1 MTDIESRT
9 MRKIFRRFVPLL
21 TICFVA
27 AFLDRVNVGFAALT
41 MNKELGLSNTAFGL
55 AAGLFFL
62 SYFVFEVPSNMLL
75 ERFGARRW
83 IARIMFTW
91 GLCSGATAF
100 VQGAWSFYGLR
111 LLLGAAEAG
120 FFPGVIFFLTLWLPT
135 TYRARAIGWFM
146 AAMPLA
152 SVIGSP
158 VSGYLM
164 SLHGWMGLSG
174 WQITFLLEAL
184 PSLLL
189 AVIVWKKLRDTPQQA
204 EWLDGDE
211 RAWLEATLRAER
223 EARSTVVEHGL
234 LNLIRSPAILFT
246 ALAYFGV
253 TSFTYGLSFFLPQIV
268 HAFDLSLLETG
279 FVAAIPFVAGAAG
292 MIWWGRHSDRRGERR
307 VHLLIPITLAVI
319 GLGGSTMIP
328 TPVGKLALLCLA
340 SFGVFST
347 LPVFWSVV
355 PRLLGPAVAAAGIA
369 LINSL
374 GNLSG
379 FVNPYAVGFIKDA
392 TGSFNGG
399 LQLIA
404 GFGVIAVVILFFVT
418 RRIDAP
424 DDELRQ
430 PRVVIRTP

>member
-9 MRKIFRRFVPLL
+9 MRKILRRFMPLL
-21 TICFVA
+21 TLCFVA

-41 MNKELGLSNTAFGL
+41 MNRELGLSNTAFGL

-62 SYFVFEVPSNMLL
+62 SYFVFEVPSNLLL

-100 VQGAWSFYGLR
+100 VQGEWSFYALR
-111 LLLGAAEAG
+111 ILLGAAEAG
-120 FFPGVIFFLTLWLPT
+120 FFPGVVFFLTLWVPT
-135 TYRARAIGWFM
+135 AYRARAIGVFM

-189 AVIVWKKLRDTPQQA
+189 AVVVWEKLRDTPQQA
-204 EWLDGDE
+204 EWLDDDE
-211 RAWLEATLRAER
+211 RVWLDVTLRTER
-223 EARSTVVEHGL
+223 EARSTTVVEHGL
-234 LNLIRSPAILFT
+234 LNLIRSPVVLFT

-253 TSFTYGLSFFLPQIV
+253 TGFTYGLSFFLPQIV
-268 HAFDLSLLETG
+268 HAFNLSLLETG
-279 FVAAIPFVAGAAG
+279 FVAALPFVAGAAG
-292 MIWWGRHSDRRGERR
+292 MIWWGRRSDRTGERR
-307 VHLLIPITLAVI
+307 VHLLVPLALAVI
-319 GLGGSTMIP
+319 GLGGSTLVPMP
-328 TPVGKLALLCLA
+328 AGKLALLCLA

-355 PRLLGPAVAAAGIA
+355 PRLLGPAVTAAGIA

-404 GFGVIAVVILFFVT
+404 GIGVIALIILFFVT
-418 RRIDAP
+418 QPVDTP
-424 DDELRQ
+424 DEIRE
-430 PRVVIRTP
+430 PGTPIRT